1 MKTKKFFGLMAA
13 CAAVLACAPAAQA
26 QSEGEGVTFG
36 IRAGLNLSN
45 AAMNDDV
52 LDGADT
58 KMKAGFQVGVI
69 ADIPVIKRNLYVQ
82 PGLYF
87 STKGVKLEENY
98 SEIESN
104 YSWEETSEVSVNAM
118 YLEIP
123 INVSWRHNFTDALQ
137 LQVYT
142 GPYFAFGVGGKTKT
156 SWGYSE
162 SDGYS
167 YSEEYKTNTFGYD
180 EEAEKDEDA
189 GFGLGRF
196 DFGWGIGAGLAI
208 QKFYVGIQYQFGLTN
223 TLKGDNWKAT
233 DDWDPSAKNRNLSI
247 SVGYNF

>member
-45 AAMNDDV
+45 AAMNDDAK
-52 LDGADT
+52 DGFDQT
-58 KMKAGFQVGVI
+58 SMKAGFQVGVI
-69 ADIPVIKRNLYVQ
+69 ADIPVIKKNLYVQ

-87 STKGVKLEENY
+87 STKGVKKKYEESDSHADY
-98 SEIESN
+98 
-104 YSWEETSEVSVNAM
+104 WGEVSVNAM

-142 GPYFAFGVGGKTKT
+142 GPYFAFGVGGKTKV
-156 SWGYSE
+156 SYGDSE
-162 SDGYS
+162 GWFN
-167 YSEEYKTNTFGYD
+167 EEYKTNTFGYD
-180 EEAEKDEDA
+180 EEAEKDEDE

-223 TLKGDNWKAT
+223 TLKGDNWEPGEK
-233 DDWDPSAKNRNLSI
+233 WDPSAKNRNLSI